1 MPGALPRVWTQ
12 SVRLLQI
19 RRRAPTMGAWGV
31 LFWWTFIPWMIR
43 IVHTVMYRSRF
54 QGASNVPT
62 TGPVIYVANHQS
74 NLDPPTMGS
83 LIYDRPFTSLAR
95 STLFS
100 PWIWGQ
106 VLRQMG
112 SVPLDQQ
119 RGGGAALRAGLNVLK
134 RGGSVIIFPEG
145 TRCTDGTIGPF
156 KPGMLVL
163 VRRSGAPIVPIYAV
177 AARRWE
183 ARSWDRMQIP
193 WPWSRVRV
201 RYGPPVEVP
210 KDLDDADCEQLRTD
224 LELQMKS
231 EYARLDADL
240 TRRSPA

>member
-1 MPGALPRVWTQ
+1 M
-12 SVRLLQI
+12 RLLQI

-43 IVHTVMYRSRF
+43 IVHRVLYRSRF

-74 NLDPPTMGS
+74 NLDPPTVGS

-106 VLRQMG
+106 MLRQMG

-163 VRRSGAPIVPIYAV
+163 VRRSGAPIVPIAV
-177 AARRWE
+177 EGAWDIWPMGRKYPRLRGKMIVRADPPIKAETLLKESPEKAMDMLRRKIDSM
-183 ARSWDRMQIP
+183 R
-193 WPWSRVRV
+193 
-201 RYGPPVEVP
+201 
-210 KDLDDADCEQLRTD
+210 
-224 LELQMKS
+224 LELRAELRQRTRGRCP
-231 EYARLDADL
+231 AAGPGDL
-240 TRRSPA
+240 PFWER